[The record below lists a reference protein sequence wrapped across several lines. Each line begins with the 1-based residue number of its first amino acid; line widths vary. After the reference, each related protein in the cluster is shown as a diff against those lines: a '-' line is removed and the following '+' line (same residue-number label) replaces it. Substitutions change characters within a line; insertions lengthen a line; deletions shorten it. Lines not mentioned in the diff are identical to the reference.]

1 MLKCKNVFWVENIS
15 DLFCDFRL
23 VPLKNMN
30 LESQMNALTRLV
42 FFIFVLLLLFLD
54 IKNSLIFLVIGIIMI
69 ITFYYI
75 KRKSYKEMYEELV
88 EKNNKE
94 QKENKKQSKI
104 AINQKKINTNNDNKY
119 HNRYD
124 TIYNNYYDT
133 YDTNEV
139 CYENSSKVDSNSDL
153 EYGSE
158 YKPEYLPVYENDPEY
173 TDIYNPDYVE
183 NYDQEYKTNY
193 ERGTEAGGINVP
205 FKLPMQDV
213 WSGDNLIVNFNHN
226 TDVYTPIID
235 KYSNYYR
242 QPVGKEYPTP
252 YKTYPK
258 NNIVD
263 KGKKYTKQVN
273 KIEQK
278 NRFSNKVVGNA
289 NPKTLI
295 PPVVVPPI
303 ADLSYWKNNNLTTH
317 SHINSQPEYEVYQ
330 SGYQVTTDCGTNDDN
345 LMMINNNDSK
355 LLRNNNK
362 YDLYKY
368 KGNNYSK
375 NKYNLDE
382 YTSTKE
388 NFIVQQ
394 ELDKLEKN
402 RKESKK
408 EQNKGSKIKKD
419 LDEEEELI
427 FPYEIKP
434 NYSGLV
440 NTKCG
445 YDPSQL
451 LYSNLPS
458 NFPSGKCQKN
468 VSFKDYNSELFKE
481 IIQPGVYTTTQIDEP
496 INSNIGIS
504 FTQQFEPLTSS
515 IDEDGSLLYTQNDPR
530 IFHGEEI
537 EPYEET
543 VNESNVYDPR
553 FSGYGTSYRAYTDEN
568 IGQTRFYYDDI
579 NSVRMPNYIVRS
591 NIDFMKE
598 ADSYG
603 PINDANGNV
612 NNNHIRNL
620 ANNEFH
626 RSALEFRTG
635 LQERLMRKVNANKW
649 QQKVAPI
656 HKNF

>member
-1 MLKCKNVFWVENIS
+1 MIKCKNVFWVENIS

-54 IKNSLIFLVIGIIMI
+54 IKNSLIFFVIGIIMI
-69 ITFYYI
+69 IMFYYI
-75 KRKSYKEMYEELV
+75 KRKSYKEMYEEL
-88 EKNNKE
+88 
-94 QKENKKQSKI
+94 KENINNEKKSKK
-104 AINQKKINTNNDNKY
+104 NKKASTNHDNKY
-119 HNRYD
+119 QNKYD
-124 TIYNNYYDT
+124 AIYNNYYDT
-133 YDTNEV
+133 YNTNDV
-139 CYENSSKVDSNSDL
+139 CYDNVPDINSD
-153 EYGSE
+153 EYDDE
-158 YKPEYLPVYENDPEY
+158 YDNNYIPEYLPNYENDPEY
-173 TDIYNPDYVE
+173 TDEYNPNYENIE
-183 NYDQEYKTNY
+183 NYETEYNTKYT
-193 ERGTEAGGINVP
+193 RGKEAGNINVP

-213 WSGDNLIVNFNHN
+213 WVGDSTPINFNHN
-226 TDVYTPIID
+226 NDVYTPIID

-258 NNIVD
+258 NNKFD
-263 KGKKYTKQVN
+263 KGKKYSKQVN

-278 NRFSNKVVGNA
+278 ERFSNKVVGNA

-345 LMMINNNDSK
+345 LMMINNNTPK
-355 LLRNNNK
+355 LFRNNQK
-362 YDLYKY
+362 YDVYRY

-375 NKYNLDE
+375 NKYDLNE
-382 YTSTKE
+382 YTDTKE
-388 NFIVQQ
+388 NFLAQK
-394 ELDKLEKN
+394 ELDKLEK
-402 RKESKK
+402 RKK
-408 EQNKGSKIKKD
+408 EMKKEAENKKKNNNIND
-419 LDEEEELI
+419 DEEEDMI

-458 NFPSGKCQKN
+458 NYPSGKCQKN
-468 VSFKDYNSELFKE
+468 KAFKEYNEEIFRE
-481 IIQPGVYTTTQIDEP
+481 IIQPGVYTNIQVDEP

-504 FTQQFEPLTSS
+504 FTQQFEPLTSN
-515 IDEDGSLLYTQNDPR
+515 IDEDGNLNYTLNDPR
-530 IFHGEEI
+530 IFNGEEI

-543 VNESNVYDPR
+543 VNETNVYDPR

-568 IGQTRFYYDDI
+568 VGQTRFYYDDI

-591 NIDFMKE
+591 KIDFMKE
-598 ADSYG
+598 ADTYG
-603 PINDANGNV
+603 PMNDANGNV

-626 RSALEFRTG
+626 RAALEFRTG
-635 LQERLMRKVNANKW
+635 LQERLMRKVNASKW